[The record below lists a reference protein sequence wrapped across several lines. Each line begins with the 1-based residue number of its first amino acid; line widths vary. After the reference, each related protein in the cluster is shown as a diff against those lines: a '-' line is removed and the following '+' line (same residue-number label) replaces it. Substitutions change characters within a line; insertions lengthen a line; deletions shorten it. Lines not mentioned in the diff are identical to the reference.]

1 MSGPDEEKALRAD
14 IAQARGELADTVDAW
29 VAKTEV
35 KRKVGEKVDEIT
47 ERVGDKADELKE
59 RVHEVKDRVAD
70 KAGHV
75 KEQVGAKTDQ
85 LGDKAE
91 RAKDRA
97 GATAYQAKDRTEQL
111 VQQSSIHAGRA
122 GEVIRRKLVPAALI
136 VAALVA
142 LIAFVIHQRG
152 R

>member
-14 IAQARGELADTVDAW
+14 IAQARGELADTVDAL

-35 KRKVGEKVDEIT
+35 KRRVGEKVDEIT

-75 KEQVGAKTDQ
+75 REQVGAKTDQ
-85 LGDKAE
+85 LGDRAE

-111 VQQSSIHAGRA
+111 VHAGRA
-122 GEVIRRKLVPAALI
+122 GDIIRHRPVPAALI

-142 LIAFVIHQRG
+142 LIAFVVRQRG